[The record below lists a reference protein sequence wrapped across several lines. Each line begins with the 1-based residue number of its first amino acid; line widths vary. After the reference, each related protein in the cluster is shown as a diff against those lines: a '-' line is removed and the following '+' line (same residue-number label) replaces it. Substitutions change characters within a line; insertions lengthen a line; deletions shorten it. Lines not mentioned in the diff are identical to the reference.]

1 MKGCKGV
8 LSLIGVVMG
17 IVIVAGSF
25 VIVRWAVDFF
35 NQNPVAKGGAIG
47 AGALLLL
54 AIIFL
59 VGQANARNLMREGA
73 DIANQGNLHRANSHK
88 AMSTMGGAMAR
99 MLTGKQEQPQLP
111 PPSSPWQVQS
121 PFPMV
126 TDAQF
131 EDVGNNDEPI
141 A

>member
-73 DIANQGNLHRANSHK
+73 DIALQGREHRATSHK
-88 AMSTMGGAMAR
+88 AMASMGGAVAR
-99 MLTGKQEQPQLP
+99 MFGKQEQPQLP
-111 PPSSPWQVQS
+111 PPSPWQVQS
-121 PFPMV
+121 PFPQIQ
-126 TDAQF
+126 DAQF
-131 EDVGNNDEPI
+131 EEMGSGDEPI